1 MFKVCVSMVSL
12 ATFINDDKCYY
23 PQWWPIIIKGYQ
35 WLFFLN
41 IYMMTIFLLFFFV
54 FIFFFVSHNNN
65 IYKRDVK
72 IKNVIRLSSFF
83 LFLQRH
89 FFGNLN
95 FLSLFFFHLIQ
106 INLLFVVAN
115 KFFFVFVLVFG
126 SIKNG
131 SICLSENVSHYQH
144 YHRVWF
150 QFIDHRYCHWQQQQ

>member
-1 MFKVCVSMVSL
+1 MVSL

-41 IYMMTIFLLFFFV
+41 IYDDNISSFFYSFSS
-54 FIFFFVSHNNN
+54 FFVSHNNN

-89 FFGNLN
+89 FWKFK
-95 FLSLFFFHLIQ
+95 FSVFVFCFHLVR